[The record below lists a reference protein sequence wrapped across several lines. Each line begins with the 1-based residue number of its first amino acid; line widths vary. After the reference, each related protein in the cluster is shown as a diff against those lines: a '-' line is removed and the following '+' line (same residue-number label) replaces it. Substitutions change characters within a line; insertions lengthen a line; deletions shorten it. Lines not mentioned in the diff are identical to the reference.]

1 MEETEEEPIDDLPP
15 GFKSFDEYVSDGG
28 DPDMY
33 RGRKAYEAEHTRIDE
48 NKRLRKDVKGLQ
60 STVQQTMDAV
70 SDWQSTERDKM
81 KRELQAELHT
91 AKENEDVN
99 AAIDAQQR
107 LDKLAEEPQRVQQ
120 DIEPPVIQQFREDNP
135 MIDSAS
141 DDYDEEFNGAVE
153 GFYNTIYN
161 QISQNGHRRVSDNQV
176 QRCLDKAMRD
186 ARDLHGLNEPNR
198 TLTDDPPTESPR
210 NLRKRGQRQPRRQQ
224 QSRQPITARAE
235 EFKIDNPKNGR
246 DTSGAGV
253 RDMIREKAFKNARK
267 GGKSEVDATL
277 YAEQETK
284 RFEESLAR

>member
-1 MEETEEEPIDDLPP
+1 M
-15 GFKSFDEYVSDGG
+15 
-28 DPDMY
+28 
-33 RGRKAYEAEHTRIDE
+33 
-48 NKRLRKDVKGLQ
+48 
-60 STVQQTMDAV
+60 
-70 SDWQSTERDKM
+70 
-81 KRELQAELHT
+81 
-91 AKENEDVN
+91 
-99 AAIDAQQR
+99 
-107 LDKLAEEPQRVQQ
+107 
-120 DIEPPVIQQFREDNP
+120 
-135 MIDSAS
+135 
-141 DDYDEEFNGAVE
+141 E

-176 QRCLDKAMRD
+176 QRCLDKAMRE
-186 ARDLHGLNEPNR
+186 ARDLHGLNEPLR

-253 RDMIREKAFKNARK
+253 RDMIREKAFKSARK
-267 GGKSEVDATL
+267 GGKSEADATL